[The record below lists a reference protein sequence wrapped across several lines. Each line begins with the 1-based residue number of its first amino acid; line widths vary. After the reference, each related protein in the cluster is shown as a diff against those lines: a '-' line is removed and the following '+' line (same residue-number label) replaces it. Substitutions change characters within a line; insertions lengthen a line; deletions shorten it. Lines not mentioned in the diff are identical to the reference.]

1 MLWGV
6 GKVLA
11 GKRKERALRPALLKE
26 TYLDRFGSTWST
38 ADEASLNWIGWTD
51 HLLPRGRIVVCGCQW
66 KWRFAR
72 DWMASE

>member
-38 ADEASLNWIGWTD
+38 ADEASLNWIG
-51 HLLPRGRIVVCGCQW
+51 
-66 KWRFAR
+66 
-72 DWMASE
+72 